1 MMNCTDIEQILDEY
15 NDGELSAEERLA
27 VESHTQGCES
37 CRESL
42 AEVSAMREA
51 LRVLPVVEASPDFEE
66 RVFAEV
72 RKQHAPASSNRFMT
86 GFATAMVASF
96 ALWFA
101 STIFLP
107 SVDEAQLQMIDVA
120 SNEAST
126 VRLMF
131 ESAEDIESVT
141 LSLVLPDNVQ
151 IKGYEG
157 RRKLTWQ
164 TSLTKGENILALPII
179 AIGNG
184 QGELVAILNYGDK
197 SKQLRILL
205 RTNNDGALNTPLEM
219 LSPESVIGAARRPV
233 WKAV

>member
-1 MMNCTDIEQILDEY
+1 MKCTEIEQILDDY
-15 NDGELSAEERLA
+15 IDDELSVEDRLA
-27 VESHTQGCES
+27 VESHTQSCES

-42 AEVSAMREA
+42 AEVRAMRAA
-51 LRVLPVVEASPDFEE
+51 LSDLPMVEASPDFEE
-66 RVFAEV
+66 RMFAEV
-72 RKQHAPASSNRFMT
+72 QKQHAPASSNRFAT

-101 STIFLP
+101 STIILP
-107 SVDEAQLQMIDVA
+107 SIDEPQLQMIDVA

-157 RRKLTWQ
+157 RRELSWQ
-164 TSLTKGENILALPII
+164 TSLTKGENILALPMI

-184 QGELVAILNYGDK
+184 KGELVATLNYGDK

-205 RTNNDGALNTPLEM
+205 RTNSDGALNAPFELI
-219 LSPESVIGAARRPV
+219 PHESFTATGQSV
-233 WKAV
+233 